1 MYAYPENLRPE
12 AMAYNASPDSGKAT
26 SEKGRVLI
34 EQAIEGGIA
43 LVQEMLE
50 GPQT

>member
-1 MYAYPENLRPE
+1 
-12 AMAYNASPDSGKAT
+12 MAFNASPNSAKAT

-34 EQAIEGGIA
+34 ERAIEGGMA
-43 LVQEMLE
+43 LVQEMLA

>member
-1 MYAYPENLRPE
+1 
-12 AMAYNASPDSGKAT
+12 MAYNASPNSAKAT

-43 LVQEMLE
+43 LVQEMLA
-50 GPQT
+50 GPQTS